1 MLREIERAE
10 ARRRMADLNLGQS
23 GPCGAEAA
31 VDSPPAEAVPSIVF
45 VVYENS
51 AGEGSR
57 RAVTLAQV
65 WADGGVVYFR
75 GYCHLADAVRSFRAD
90 RVQELVCLA
99 TGEVTDRPVE
109 WLQAHALMGA
119 ADDRIATQRAI
130 RQCKDELV
138 LLALVGHS
146 DGRLDP
152 AEVEV
157 AVDHVMM
164 ACDDDID
171 RDLAASVLRKLRPYP
186 DNLADVLS
194 RVARNDARW
203 PVLARSM
210 RRLILADGEIHP
222 NEQVAW
228 AEVQDL
234 FARAVA
240 DRVSRQRSK
249 DLARAIEDEAAFAE
263 VLEAFGRC

>member
-23 GPCGAEAA
+23 GPSGAEPP

-45 VVYENS
+45 VVYENA

-65 WADGGVVYFR
+65 WVDGGVVYFR

-119 ADDRIATQRAI
+119 ADDRLATQRAI
-130 RQCKDELV
+130 RQCKDELI

-152 AEVEV
+152 SEVEV
-157 AVDHVMM
+157 AIDHVMM

-186 DNLADVLS
+186 DNLADVIGRLS
-194 RVARNDARW
+194 RNESRW
-203 PVLARSM
+203 PILARSM
-210 RRLILADGEIHP
+210 RRLILADGEIHA

-234 FARAVA
+234 FSRAVA
-240 DRVSRQRSK
+240 DRLTRQRMR
-249 DLARAIEDEAAFAE
+249 DAAQALEDEAAFVD
-263 VLEAFGRC
+263 VLEVFGRA